1 MERHYSDLLVK
12 LVWFEGLCWSI
23 STSSPDPRLVFSVC
37 DPIEPQNHKPAG
49 VGGTTCCVVL
59 ILWCVL
65 KDYSQTLLPG
75 ERSSPSSPGEADDQL
90 SRWRLHRE
98 PAGPV
103 GPPCSSLERLWS
115 NEPGLEWTQAW
126 QIYLLRL
133 VGFVRQR
140 DDSLMNWLWFVFLI
154 FSVSQWSCDD
164 FLWTFPDG
172 RLSGVTDWLQ
182 PTWRRRAALQ
192 RANGGLK
199 RRLAAT
205 RLQKSEEEVKNTS
218 CLSGLPEKTSWWNG
232 DASCQSERVQRF
244 KTLQC
249 IMGKICSAKWH
260 NNKFTLLIRVLADQ
274 HRNKNIVLKI
284 FTKNRNLN
292 LSVLTDFT
300 VTSPTAG
307 SVQITERKRG
317 SKWFWRLFDLSSGNR
332 TALIIIIIFN
342 QSDYNLVSSSL
353 VTQLYSGLQDISVSF
368 KIFLCCLVFGSLNRI
383 FRTFCF
389 IFTV

>member
-115 NEPGLEWTQAW
+115 NEPGLKWTQAW

-218 CLSGLPEKTSWWNG
+218 CLSGLPAGEMETLPVSPRGSRDLRHCNASWVRSAQLSDTTTSSLCW
-232 DASCQSERVQRF
+232 SEFSQIDTET
-244 KTLQC
+244 KTLC
-249 IMGKICSAKWH
+249 WR
-260 NNKFTLLIRVLADQ
+260 F
-274 HRNKNIVLKI
+274 
-284 FTKNRNLN
+284 
-292 LSVLTDFT
+292 
-300 VTSPTAG
+300 SPK
-307 SVQITERKRG
+307 TE
-317 SKWFWRLFDLSSGNR
+317 
-332 TALIIIIIFN
+332 T
-342 QSDYNLVSSSL
+342 
-353 VTQLYSGLQDISVSF
+353 
-368 KIFLCCLVFGSLNRI
+368 
-383 FRTFCF
+383 
-389 IFTV
+389 

>member
-37 DPIEPQNHKPAG
+37 DPIEPQNHKSAG
-49 VGGTTCCVVL
+49 VGGTTCCVDPVMCFKGL
-59 ILWCVL
+59 FTDVTSWWEKLCV
-65 KDYSQTLLPG
+65 
-75 ERSSPSSPGEADDQL
+75 L
-90 SRWRLHRE
+90 SRWGWWSAVQVNLHRE

-260 NNKFTLLIRVLADQ
+260 NNKFTLLIRVLADR

-317 SKWFWRLFDLSSGNR
+317 SKWFWWLFDLSSDNQ

-353 VTQLYSGLQDISVSF
+353 VTQSCIQG
-368 KIFLCCLVFGSLNRI
+368 CRTSLFPLR
-383 FRTFCF
+383 FFCA
-389 IFTV
+389 V

>member
-1 MERHYSDLLVK
+1 MSRD
-12 LVWFEGLCWSI
+12 WSEHRRDRF
-23 STSSPDPRLVFSVC
+23 TSSDSSVLSDSVTTRWWTGCDLCFS
-37 DPIEPQNHKPAG
+37 
-49 VGGTTCCVVL
+49 
-59 ILWCVL
+59 
-65 KDYSQTLLPG
+65 YSQFLSEVVTT
-75 ERSSPSSPGEADDQL
+75 SS
-90 SRWRLHRE
+90 
-98 PAGPV
+98 
-103 GPPCSSLERLWS
+103 
-115 NEPGLEWTQAW
+115 
-126 QIYLLRL
+126 
-133 VGFVRQR
+133 
-140 DDSLMNWLWFVFLI
+140 
-154 FSVSQWSCDD
+154 
-164 FLWTFPDG
+164 WTFPDG

-317 SKWFWRLFDLSSGNR
+317 SKWFWRLFDLSSDNR
-332 TALIIIIIFN
+332 TALIIIIIPN

-353 VTQLYSGLQDISVSF
+353 VTQSCIQG
-368 KIFLCCLVFGSLNRI
+368 CRTSLFPLR
-383 FRTFCF
+383 FFCA
-389 IFTV
+389 V

>member
-1 MERHYSDLLVK
+1 MISCPGDVSTGNQPAQSAHRAALWSGSDPMSRD
-12 LVWFEGLCWSI
+12 WSEHRRDRF
-23 STSSPDPRLVFSVC
+23 TSSDSSVLSDSVTTRWWTGCDLCFS
-37 DPIEPQNHKPAG
+37 
-49 VGGTTCCVVL
+49 
-59 ILWCVL
+59 
-65 KDYSQTLLPG
+65 YSQFLSEVVTT
-75 ERSSPSSPGEADDQL
+75 SS
-90 SRWRLHRE
+90 
-98 PAGPV
+98 
-103 GPPCSSLERLWS
+103 
-115 NEPGLEWTQAW
+115 
-126 QIYLLRL
+126 
-133 VGFVRQR
+133 
-140 DDSLMNWLWFVFLI
+140 
-154 FSVSQWSCDD
+154 
-164 FLWTFPDG
+164 WTFPDG

-218 CLSGLPEKTSWWNG
+218 CLSGLPEKTCWWNG

-260 NNKFTLLIRVLADQ
+260 NNKFTLLIRVLTDR

-317 SKWFWRLFDLSSGNR
+317 SKWFWRLFDLSSDNR
-332 TALIIIIIFN
+332 TALIIIIIPN
-342 QSDYNLVSSSL
+342 QSVYNPDVFWLLMMIKNTFVFIESDSEYKTSL
-353 VTQLYSGLQDISVSF
+353 FSEHLTCFL
-368 KIFLCCLVFGSLNRI
+368 FLCCLVFGSLNKI

-389 IFTV
+389 ICTV